1 MKDRVV
7 KLGLIG
13 CGAIAR
19 QYHVPSLVNTPGCRV
34 VAVCDLIRERAD
46 WAGSQ
51 FGLGPDRC
59 FTDADELL
67 SIPEIEGVVILTP
80 NYNHC
85 EMTVKAASYHKHV
98 FITKPMARDT
108 KECEKMI
115 EACKNSGVQLF
126 VSFMHRYLTGIR
138 EAREMIKRGDIGSV
152 QMVRVLN
159 APGATSTVSSW
170 FYRKENVGGGCV
182 MDIGVHGIDIVRYL
196 IGDIT
201 KVLYARTGRFQDRIF
216 TDGQWVEP
224 DNEDHAVAV
233 YQTESGCL
241 VNQVISWHHW
251 SPADRF
257 SMEVFGDK
265 GTIMIRGAMG
275 TLTVFRKDSEMQSA
289 WLSPQ
294 IPYKMLGI
302 EQHEAFCNMI
312 RSGSSADPDGNEG
325 LACIKVAKAVYEAEE
340 SGKEISL

>member
-1 MKDRVV
+1 MKDRIV

-13 CGAIAR
+13 CGAIAK
-19 QYHVPSLVNTPGCRV
+19 QYHIPSLLNTPGCSV
-34 VAVCDLIRERAD
+34 VAVCDLIQERAEY
-46 WAGSQ
+46 AAAK
-51 FGLGPDRC
+51 FGLEADRC
-59 FTDADELL
+59 FTDAEDLL

-85 EMTVKAASYHKHV
+85 EMTVRAAAHHKHV
-98 FITKPMARDT
+98 FITKPMARDAA
-108 KECEKMI
+108 ECMQMI
-115 EACKNSGVQLF
+115 EACKEAGVQLF

-138 EAREMIKRGDIGSV
+138 EAKEMIARGDIGNV

-170 FYRKENVGGGCV
+170 FYKTENVGGGCV

-196 IGDIT
+196 IGDIE

-233 YQTESGCL
+233 YRTTTGCL

-275 TLTVFRKDSEMQSA
+275 TLTVFRKDSELKSA

-312 RSGSSADPDGNEG
+312 RSGGKAYPDGYEG
-325 LACIKVAKAVYEAEE
+325 LACIKVAKAVYEAEKMGRE
-340 SGKEISL
+340 VSL

>member
-19 QYHVPSLVNTPGCRV
+19 QYHIPSLVNTPGCRV

-108 KECEKMI
+108 NECEKMI

-126 VSFMHRYLTGIR
+126 VNALLVLLAPQLVVHFDDLLKRHVCLELIFNGLESALGGFERFPAVSGRPFLLFVELCQCLGRELPPIR
-138 EAREMIKRGDIGSV
+138 LFRLRI
-152 QMVRVLN
+152 LN
-159 APGATSTVSSW
+159 
-170 FYRKENVGGGCV
+170 
-182 MDIGVHGIDIVRYL
+182 
-196 IGDIT
+196 
-201 KVLYARTGRFQDRIF
+201 
-216 TDGQWVEP
+216 WV
-224 DNEDHAVAV
+224 
-233 YQTESGCL
+233 
-241 VNQVISWHHW
+241 
-251 SPADRF
+251 
-257 SMEVFGDK
+257 
-265 GTIMIRGAMG
+265 
-275 TLTVFRKDSEMQSA
+275 
-289 WLSPQ
+289 
-294 IPYKMLGI
+294 
-302 EQHEAFCNMI
+302 
-312 RSGSSADPDGNEG
+312 
-325 LACIKVAKAVYEAEE
+325 KA
-340 SGKEISL
+340 LCHC